1 VIFKSGKTVKFDKID
16 LLCETQLVEQK
27 PDPETGA
34 KYKDWDDT
42 MKTVRMVRPSEYKK
56 IMRQREEEE
65 RRRKEEAEAAA
76 AAAAAKG
83 KAPAKA
89 PAKPAGKDEA
99 KADEIVVDMSEEP
112 SVELVDTIPEPEHV
126 KVEGSDKTIPLK
138 TTLVCDQI
146 KYDCTAKTI
155 DFKPTL
161 MYASRSYKFA
171 IKNTSLITM
180 NYNFKIVNS
189 ETGVLDAGPYTVIP
203 KKGSIAPGC
212 DDTFI
217 VKFSPTEVEHDFS
230 RILSANIENLSP
242 EVKPLILEVNGVAER
257 PIVHFELP
265 PSTYKERKEKD
276 MVAIDNKFKIIE
288 FDSMGTNIKNTKRFM
303 AVNPTS
309 QGYEFEWEEVPD
321 EHKKLKPMFKCT
333 TTKGLILSGKK
344 FEMIF
349 EYTPDNV
356 GEHESFWLFKVP
368 SEKIV
373 QHFMVVG
380 RVAEPNVLFETG
392 KIKFGPLLLEGKNRE
407 TVNII
412 NQEQIPFSFNFSK
425 ESVKGSPEFGDSLR
439 VNPMSGVVAP
449 QSQLP
454 IEILF
459 FPKYELTYNYNLICN
474 VKRKARPLVLNV
486 KGEGYKIHHS
496 VFADVSRVPV
506 TSTDA
511 YKFEYGDF
519 FINEKKTKS
528 VTLTNNGEFNF
539 DFVWKRQVNKYI
551 TITPETGTVPKG
563 SETTFEIT
571 YLPIAEHQ
579 LKNYKV
585 SLNIVSGPKYDF
597 MLNGN
602 ARKPGVKLSFQNYDF
617 GPSFVMRQPMSRKAI
632 LEIVNYD
639 NSAISVEIPNFEKK
653 PYLDV

>member
-1 VIFKSGKTVKFDKID
+1 MGHLAAKSSKQIKVIFKSAKTLKFDKVD
-16 LLCETQLVEQK
+16 LMCETQIIEQK
-27 PDPETGA
+27 PDGDTGA

-56 IMRQREEEE
+56 IMRMREEEE
-65 RRRKEEAEAAA
+65 RRRKEEAEAAT

-99 KADEIVVDMSEEP
+99 KTDEIVIDMSEEP
-112 SVELVDTIPEPEHV
+112 SVELVDTISEPEHA
-126 KVEGSDKTIPLK
+126 KVEGSDKAITLK
-138 TTLVCDQI
+138 TTLVCDHV
-146 KYDCTAKTI
+146 KYETQVKTI
-155 DFKPTL
+155 EFKPTL

-171 IKNTSLITM
+171 IKNTSLIMM

-189 ETGVLDAGPYTVIP
+189 ETGVLDAGAYTVIP

-242 EVKPLILEVNGVAER
+242 EMKPLIIEVNGIAER

-276 MVAIDNKFKIIE
+276 MVAIDNKYKIIE

-333 TTKGLILSGKK
+333 TTKGVILSGKK
-344 FEMIF
+344 FEMVF

-407 TVNII
+407 VVNMI

-449 QSQLP
+449 QS
-454 IEILF
+454 
-459 FPKYELTYNYNLICN
+459 
-474 VKRKARPLVLNV
+474 
-486 KGEGYKIHHS
+486 
-496 VFADVSRVPV
+496 
-506 TSTDA
+506 
-511 YKFEYGDF
+511 
-519 FINEKKTKS
+519 
-528 VTLTNNGEFNF
+528 
-539 DFVWKRQVNKYI
+539 
-551 TITPETGTVPKG
+551 
-563 SETTFEIT
+563 
-571 YLPIAEHQ
+571 
-579 LKNYKV
+579 
-585 SLNIVSGPKYDF
+585 
-597 MLNGN
+597 
-602 ARKPGVKLSFQNYDF
+602 
-617 GPSFVMRQPMSRKAI
+617 
-632 LEIVNYD
+632 
-639 NSAISVEIPNFEKK
+639 
-653 PYLDV
+653 